1 LNRESIISLLGS
13 NWTACQKLIRES
25 LQSDIPLL
33 EKVNSDL
40 LSNGGKQIRPML
52 SLLVSGA
59 LGHPGEE
66 SAVFAAATELIHNA
80 TLYHDDV
87 ADCSSLRR
95 GKPTLSAV
103 VGPSAAVLIGDF
115 WLSRAVCLVT
125 SRPHQQ
131 EAIKLFSKT
140 LSDLAEG
147 EMLQLQMASDAG
159 TTEQDYRRI
168 IYCKTASLFETA
180 CRLAAVS
187 VDVPQALVNA
197 AGKYGAAV
205 GIAFQIRDD
214 IFDYQQGEIGK
225 PVGLDL
231 REQKIT
237 LPLLG
242 ALAGQPED
250 VQQRIREQ
258 VRQIPDRPEYCG
270 QISRFVIGHGGVEYA
285 TRRLDDYI
293 AEAESALA
301 AFPAS
306 PYRDA
311 LTELAR
317 YNAVRTK

>member
-1 LNRESIISLLGS
+1 MNRENIISLLGS
-13 NWTACQKLIRES
+13 NWTAFQGLIREA

-33 EKVNSDL
+33 EKVNADL
-40 LSNGGKQIRPML
+40 LANGGKQIRPMI
-52 SLLVSGA
+52 SLLVSCA
-59 LGHPGEE
+59 LGQPCEE
-66 SAVFAAATELIHNA
+66 SVAFAAATEILHNA

-87 ADCSSLRR
+87 ADSSSLRR
-95 GKPTLSAV
+95 GKPTLSAL
-103 VGPSAAVLIGDF
+103 VGPSTAVLIGDF
-115 WLSRAVCLVT
+115 WISRAVRQVM
-125 SRPHQQ
+125 SRLHQLD
-131 EAIKLFSKT
+131 AIKLFSKT

-147 EMLQLQMASDAG
+147 EMLQLQMASDVS
-159 TTEQDYRRI
+159 TTEQDYLRI

-187 VDVPQALVNA
+187 VEAPQELLDA
-197 AGKYGAAV
+197 AGRYGAAV

-214 IFDYQQGEIGK
+214 IFDYLQGEIGK

-242 ALAGQPED
+242 ALAGQPEE
-250 VQQRIREQ
+250 VRQRIREQ
-258 VRQIPDRPEYCG
+258 VRQIPGKPEYCG
-270 QISRFVIGHGGVEYA
+270 QIQRFALENGGVEYA
-285 TRRLDDYI
+285 SRRLGDYI

-306 PYRDA
+306 PFRDA

-317 YNAVRTK
+317 YNAVRTI